1 MHNLVSGYAQCH
13 FFMPN
18 SNEHR
23 TSIAH
28 KKNAGHYILAF
39 HSECVF
45 IMLTNVKMP
54 AIVGIQT
61 YIMMVIFP
69 AKFHSLSDFF
79 RPAVLDVVPSSKDLR
94 LHTSIEP

>member
-1 MHNLVSGYAQCH
+1 MSI
-13 FFMPN
+13 
-18 SNEHR
+18 EHQ
-23 TSIAH
+23 SLI
-28 KKNAGHYILAF
+28 KNAEHYIFAF

-69 AKFHSLSDFF
+69 AKFHSLSDF
-79 RPAVLDVVPSSKDLR
+79 LGLQ
-94 LHTSIEP
+94 LWTSFHLQKI